1 MITIQEL
8 HKYFKLIEA
17 GIENPIP
24 CPSDP
29 EHTDMIPFVNDD
41 LEPILMCLG
50 CKSKIHIGENLSNSI
65 KRYL

>member
-24 CPSDP
+24 CPSDS
-29 EHTDMIPFVNDD
+29 EHTPMIPFVGDND
-41 LEPILMCLG
+41 EPILICLG
-50 CKSKIHIGENLSNSI
+50 CKSKIHIGENLANNI
-65 KRYL
+65 KRYI